1 MSGAQTLWDDGQ
13 TGAIKVSADMS
24 NVIYSSF
31 LIVNMTCGPFISPRK
46 TKRHRFNVKLHSH
59 KGCSSVRGVW
69 ESSSSD

>member
-1 MSGAQTLWDDGQ
+1 MSGAQTQWDDGQ
-13 TGAIKVSADMS
+13 TGAIKVSADIS

-46 TKRHRFNVKLHSH
+46 TERHRFNVKLHSH

-69 ESSSSD
+69 ELSSSD